1 VAKETAV
8 EVKIENR
15 TLKLTNLEKILYA
28 EAGFTKGQV
37 IDYYT
42 RIAPVLLPH
51 LRDRAATRVRFR
63 A

>member
-8 EVKIENR
+8 EVKIEDR
-15 TLKLTNLEKILYA
+15 TLKLTNLEKILYP

-42 RIAPVLLPH
+42 RMPRFFSLTRATI
-51 LRDRAATRVRFR
+51 RDV
-63 A
+63 